1 MDVNTGGWRD
11 QQENMIS
18 ASKTSV
24 PPGHTP
30 SMGTSG
36 GGPASTEPTSHW
48 LEPFSWLL
56 QNAEPLE
63 EAQFHGS
70 GMGSAGSL
78 DPLSIWDGVMGS
90 VVQDGSW
97 VWWSV
102 APF

>member
-11 QQENMIS
+11 HQENMIS

-24 PPGHTP
+24 PPGPTP

-36 GGPASTEPTSHW
+36 GGPGGTEPTSHW
-48 LEPFSWLL
+48 LEPLSWLL
-56 QNAEPLE
+56 QNPEPLE